1 MALSEGEFQAEM
13 AVDEDQFKKNTGLS
27 LREQYLKYH
36 PQVLGNFEDEME
48 KIWGKKWKA
57 NTNVGKLKMV
67 LLHRPG
73 KEFETIGEKTPFPP
87 YESHLPAWRMAEKMD
102 LEELMEDHLN
112 LVDAYKAEGVEVV
125 IRKPEDNNPP
135 HQVKAI
141 YTDDVCHPAV
151 YGQIILRMYDWIR
164 KGEEKYTY
172 QTLAE
177 LGCPVVGTIIGNG
190 MTEGG
195 SIGWLD
201 EKHLIIGVHFP
212 RINTQEPEVMRA
224 NEFGHFQ
231 FANIVKL
238 QDPEV
243 DIRIQPGYGSRIG
256 ASHYSLVDRHTSV
269 QDPRNL
275 DPYLK
280 SWMEKEMNW
289 EFIDP
294 PEEVCVKVHTRDPR
308 NPGVKAAPNTG
319 VVLEPRKILV
329 NEGNQKATKWFES
342 IGIEVIEVDVA
353 TLVRPRNSGSIHC
366 TAGSLIRDP
375 EPKSY

>member
-13 AVDEDQFKKNTGLS
+13 ALDDDNFKKNTGLS
-27 LREQYLKYH
+27 LREQYLMYH
-36 PQVLGNFEDEME
+36 PQVLSNFGDEME
-48 KIWGKKWKA
+48 MVWGRKWKA

-73 KEFETIGEKTPFPP
+73 LEHETIGQKTPFPP
-87 YESHLPAWRMAEKMD
+87 YKSHLPAWRMAEKILLDD
-102 LEELMEDHLN
+102 LLEDHMN
-112 LVDAYKAEGVEVV
+112 LVDTYKAEGVDVV
-125 IRKPEDNNPP
+125 IRKPESNNPP
-135 HQVKAI
+135 YQVKAI
-141 YTDDVCHPAV
+141 YTDDVCHPGV

-164 KGEEKYTY
+164 KGEEKFTY

-177 LGCPVVGTIIGNG
+177 LGCPVVGMIMGNG

-195 SIGWLD
+195 SIGWMD

-212 RINTQEPEVMRA
+212 RSNTQTPEVMRA
-224 NEFGHFQ
+224 NEFGHNQ
-231 FANIVKL
+231 FANIIRM

-243 DIRIQPGYGSRIG
+243 DVRIQPGYGSRIA
-256 ASHYSLVDRHTSV
+256 ASHYCLVDRHTTV
-269 QDPRNL
+269 QDPRMV

-280 SWMEKEMNW
+280 AWMENEMQW

-294 PEEVCVKVHTRDPR
+294 PDEVCVKVHTRDPR
-308 NPGVKAAPNTG
+308 IPFVKRAPNTG

-329 NEGNQKATKWFES
+329 NEGNPGATKWFES

-366 TAGSLIRDP
+366 TAGSLMRDP
-375 EPKSY
+375 EPSSY

>member
-13 AVDEDQFKKNTGLS
+13 ALDDDNFKKNTGLS
-27 LREQYLKYH
+27 LREQYLMYH
-36 PQVLGNFEDEME
+36 PQVLSNFGDEME
-48 KIWGKKWKA
+48 MVWGRKWKA

-67 LLHRPG
+67 LLHKPG
-73 KEFETIGEKTPFPP
+73 LEHETIGQKTPFPP
-87 YESHLPAWRMAEKMD
+87 YKSHLPAWRMAEKIFLDD
-102 LEELMEDHLN
+102 LLEDHMN
-112 LVDAYKAEGVEVV
+112 LVDTYKAEGVDVV
-125 IRKPEDNNPP
+125 IRKPESNNPP
-135 HQVKAI
+135 YQVKAI
-141 YTDDVCHPAV
+141 YTDDVCHPGV

-164 KGEEKYTY
+164 KGEEKFTY

-177 LGCPVVGTIIGNG
+177 LGCPVVGMIMGNG

-195 SIGWLD
+195 SIGWMD

-212 RINTQEPEVMRA
+212 RSNTQTPEVMRA
-224 NEFGHFQ
+224 NEFGHNQ
-231 FANIVKL
+231 FANIIRM

-243 DIRIQPGYGSRIG
+243 DVRIQPGYGSRIA
-256 ASHYSLVDRHTSV
+256 ASHYCLVDRHTTV
-269 QDPRNL
+269 QDPRMV

-280 SWMEKEMNW
+280 AWMENEMQW

-294 PEEVCVKVHTRDPR
+294 PDEVCVKVHTRDPR
-308 NPGVKAAPNTG
+308 IPFVKRAPNTG

-329 NEGNQKATKWFES
+329 NEGNPGATKWFES

-366 TAGSLIRDP
+366 TAGSLMRDP
-375 EPKSY
+375 EPSSY